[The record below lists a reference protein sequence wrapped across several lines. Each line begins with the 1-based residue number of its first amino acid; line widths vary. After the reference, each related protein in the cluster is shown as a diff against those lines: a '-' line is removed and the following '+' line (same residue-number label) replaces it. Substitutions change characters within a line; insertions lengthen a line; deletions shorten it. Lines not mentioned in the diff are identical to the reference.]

1 MVAQNPHFAA
11 FQSSQLGGPTK
22 GLSGLHL
29 DILNGNDET
38 LEPADFLPCEWAGTQ
53 SRRAAG

>member
-1 MVAQNPHFAA
+1 M
-11 FQSSQLGGPTK
+11 GGPNK

-38 LEPADFLPCEWAGTQ
+38 LEPVDFLPCE
-53 SRRAAG
+53 

>member
-1 MVAQNPHFAA
+1 M
-11 FQSSQLGGPTK
+11 GGPNK

-38 LEPADFLPCEWAGTQ
+38 LEPFDFLPGE
-53 SRRAAG
+53 